1 MNSPRRSLRRRLL
14 MASLAVEV
22 LMLALLV
29 ANSVRLVQH
38 HLLDQTDARMSA
50 IELAYKT
57 AVSGPLAAR
66 DYATLRDILDGWRRA
81 EDVTYIA
88 VTDPAGKILAAS
100 GWDAARPLP
109 APAKTVEPG
118 SVLHVAFPVEY
129 LGQTYGGVQYGL
141 STSFLAAARRELF
154 TQSVSIA
161 LVELVS
167 SFVLLSVLAFW
178 LTRHLEALTVA
189 SGRIAEGEF
198 GTRIRIPAK
207 DEVGAL
213 AANFNAMAEAIESHV
228 AELAFEANHDSLTG
242 LHNRRAFENELRR
255 ILADRVNQPLFI
267 LYLDLD
273 QFKVVNDT
281 CGHAAGDLL
290 LQTLARSLHRH
301 PGFLARLGGDEF
313 GVILDGYEQSDALS
327 CAQAMIEDVR
337 ARPFVWE
344 GRTFRLGASVGMV
357 QATDHLDTVAALL
370 IAADT
375 ACYAAKERGRNRVEI
390 FAPDSTYF
398 RQRRQEFESLPD
410 ITAALQEGRFVLYHQ
425 RIRSLRPG
433 TPDHAE
439 VLVRMRDRGG
449 ALIPPGRFIPAAE
462 RYNMMGFIDR
472 WVIEAS
478 LRQMDLWAGGVRP
491 LPFDH
496 VAINISGAT
505 LADED
510 LPRFLQDCLA
520 LHPVDPKR
528 LCFEITESSAI
539 ANLEPA
545 LEFIARVRQMGAAVA
560 LDDFGSGLSSFGYL
574 KRFRADYLKI
584 DGQFITNLDKDPTD
598 VAVVEAM
605 VRLAR
610 AHGLKTIAEFVATP
624 SLLAAVQGLGIDFA
638 QGYAVHEPSPLAGG

>member
-14 MASLAVEV
+14 LASLAVEV

-38 HLLDQTDARMSA
+38 HLLDQTDARVSA

-57 AVSGPLAAR
+57 AVAGPLAAR

-81 EDVTYIA
+81 EDVAYIA
-88 VTDPAGKILAAS
+88 VTDPAGKVLAAS
-100 GWDAARPLP
+100 GWDAASTLP
-109 APAKTVEPG
+109 EPTKTVEPG
-118 SVLHVAFPVEY
+118 AVLHVAFPVDV
-129 LGQTYGGVQYGL
+129 LGQVYGRVQYGL

-161 LVELVS
+161 LAELVS
-167 SFVLLSVLAFW
+167 SFVLLSILAFW

-189 SGRIAEGEF
+189 SGRIADGEF
-198 GTRIRIPAK
+198 ATRIHIPAK

-213 AANFNAMAEAIESHV
+213 AANFNAMAAAIESHV
-228 AELAFEANHDSLTG
+228 AELAYEANHDSLTG
-242 LHNRRAFENELRR
+242 LHNRRAFEGELRR
-255 ILADRVNQPLFI
+255 LLPVGPDRSLFI

-281 CGHAAGDLL
+281 CGHAAGDVL
-290 LQTLARSLHRH
+290 LQTLTRALQRH

-313 GVILDGYEQSDALS
+313 GIILDGYHQSEALS

-344 GRTFRLGASVGMV
+344 GRTFRIGASVGVV
-357 QATDHLDTVAALL
+357 QATDHLDTVVALL

-390 FAPDSTYF
+390 FAPESTYF

-433 TPDHAE
+433 TADHAE
-439 VLVRMRDRGG
+439 VLVRMLDRGG
-449 ALIPPGRFIPAAE
+449 ALIPPARFIPAAE

-472 WVIEAS
+472 WVIEATLS
-478 LRQMDLWAGGVRP
+478 HMERMAALGRP
-491 LPFDH
+491 MPWHHL
-496 VAINISGAT
+496 AINLSGAT

-510 LPRFLQDCLA
+510 LPGFLQNCLA
-520 LHPVDPKR
+520 MHPVDPR
-528 LCFEITESSAI
+528 QLCFEITESSAI
-539 ANLEPA
+539 ASVEPA
-545 LEFIARVRQMGAAVA
+545 LAFIRWARSVGAHVA

-574 KRFRADYLKI
+574 KRFRVDYLKI
-584 DGQFITNLDKDPTD
+584 DGQFIQHLDQDATD
-598 VAVVEAM
+598 KAVVEAM
-605 VRLAR
+605 VRLAG

-624 SLLAAVQGLGIDFA
+624 GLLAEVERLGIDFA
-638 QGYAVHEPSPLAGG
+638 QGYGVHEPSPLAEA